1 MEIFFIGP
9 YGYSSVETLDTFF
22 KEHIELAGKNVIVI
36 GSETPWIEIMA
47 LMYDAKTVTSVDYR
61 KIECEDPRIQ
71 VMSNSEMIER
81 YISGALI
88 KYDVVISFSSL
99 EHSGLGR

>member
-1 MEIFFIGP
+1 MAGP

-22 KEHIELAGKNVIVI
+22 KEHIKLAGKNVLVI
-36 GSETPWIEIMA
+36 GSETPWIEVMA
-47 LMYDAKTVTSVDYR
+47 LMYEAKTVTSVDYR

-71 VMSNSEMIER
+71 VMTNAEMIGR
-81 YISGALI
+81 YISGTLT
-88 KYDVVISFSSL
+88 KFDVIISYSSL